1 MCPDLL
7 LFKWYWGVISG
18 VSDLSLLDSM
28 AQGKSLSVPQ
38 SLCVLW
44 LSSTVAQ
51 ASHSGRILE
60 SIRSVVVSWPLAYSL
75 LLPSGC
81 SYGMTGIRTFD
92 VQLRCSTT
100 VLHTHSKSGFNKLY
114 NLQHRSNQQSVFVL
128 LAR

>member
-51 ASHSGRILE
+51 ASHSGMILE
-60 SIRSVVVSWPLAYSL
+60 SYQVCCGKLASGL
-75 LLPSGC
+75 LLAPSQWLF
-81 SYGMTGIRTFD
+81 IWNDR
-92 VQLRCSTT
+92 
-100 VLHTHSKSGFNKLY
+100 
-114 NLQHRSNQQSVFVL
+114 NQNF
-128 LAR
+128 